1 MAEKYETS
9 IFTRQELKSA
19 RMKGQVK
26 GWIQGAAST
35 FLLVFLLNFL
45 GWIPAILVL
54 AGIGFVGY
62 KIFKAG
68 KNSAE

>member
-9 IFTRQELKSA
+9 IFTRQQLKKA
-19 RMKGQVK
+19 RVKGQIK

-35 FLLVFLLNFL
+35 FLLILLLKFL

-62 KIFKAG
+62 KIFRAG